1 MKHNI
6 DLNRTYLFI
15 KIIEAGNISK
25 AAELLNEPKAKL
37 SRNLALLEEE
47 LGVQLV
53 YRTTRQFKLTEAGM
67 SYYQNSKEHIDA
79 LVQASSYLQD
89 NEEEVSGLLRITAPD
104 DIGVHVVT
112 KIINEFS
119 TIYPNVTFELIYT
132 NELLDLVKLG
142 VDVAFRV
149 GHLKDSTMIQKKI
162 ANIEFFLASSPKY
175 LHRHDAISDI
185 DQLGQHQTIGFL
197 PIESTGW
204 KISSKTKKKTLK
216 LKHRITANNFLVIR
230 DLIKDGHGIGYLPKF
245 LCQSQM
251 ASGEIVQILKQW
263 GEEGSPLHLAVP
275 HQKKI
280 SRKVRTFM
288 DFASKRALEYF

>member
-1 MKHNI
+1 MRQNI

-15 KIIEAGNISK
+15 KIIEAGNLTK
-25 AAELLNEPKAKL
+25 AALILNEPKAKL
-37 SRNLALLEEE
+37 SRNLALLEQE

-67 SYYQNSKEHIDA
+67 DYYQNSKEHMDA
-79 LVQASSYLQD
+79 LMQASLNLRD
-89 NEEEVSGLLRITAPD
+89 NEEQVSGLLRITAPD

-112 KIINEFS
+112 KIVNEFS
-119 TIYPNVTFELIYT
+119 TIYPKVMFELIYT
-132 NELLDLVKLG
+132 NEMLDLVKLG

-149 GHLKDSTMIQKKI
+149 GHLKDSTLIQKKT

-175 LHRHDAISDI
+175 LDRRNSLTDI
-185 DQLGQHQTIGFL
+185 EQLNQCQTIGFASSS
-197 PIESTGW
+197 PDHW
-204 KISSKTKKKTLK
+204 KLTSKAKKKTLK
-216 LKHRITANNFLVIR
+216 LKHKITANNFMVIR
-230 DLIKDGHGIGYLPKF
+230 DLVRDGQGIGFLPKF
-245 LCQSQM
+245 ICQSQL

-263 GEEGSPLHLAVP
+263 GDEGSPLQIAVP

-288 DFASKRALEYF
+288 DFAAKRCLEYF

>member
-280 SRKVRTFM
+280 SRKVRTFI

>member
-1 MKHNI
+1 MKANI

-15 KIIEAGNISK
+15 KIIEAGNISR
-25 AAELLNEPKAKL
+25 AATLLNEPKAKL

-67 SYYQNSKEHIDA
+67 TYYQNSKEHMDA
-79 LVQASSYLQD
+79 LIQASTSLRE

-119 TIYPNVTFELIYT
+119 AIYPKVTFELIYT
-132 NELLDLVKLG
+132 NDVLDLVKLG

-149 GHLKDSTMIQKKI
+149 GNLKDSTLIQKKM

-175 LHRHDAISDI
+175 LHRYSSLTDLE
-185 DQLGQHQTIGFL
+185 QLSEHQTIGFL
-197 PIESTGW
+197 PSHPVGW
-204 KISSKTKKKTLK
+204 KLSSRTKKKTLK
-216 LKHRITANNFLVIR
+216 LKHKMTANNFLVIR
-230 DLIKDGHGIGYLPKF
+230 DLVRDGHGIGYLPKF
-245 LCQSQM
+245 LCQSQL

-263 GEEGSPLHLAVP
+263 GDEGSPLQIAVP

-288 DFASKRALEYF
+288 DFAAKKCNDYF

>member
-149 GHLKDSTMIQKKI
+149 GHLKDSTMIQKKF

-204 KISSKTKKKTLK
+204 KISSKTKKNTLK